1 MSESECGD
9 GADDGDVCK
18 SVCACVRV
26 SSQATMMTGIVN
38 FFLKL
43 PRPLGRLFLVEE
55 VGVEQ
60 GCQMWTLELMV
71 GCIAQGSSGS
81 RPAQRIIE
89 RNQLDKAD
97 GILSDVTTHRDLH
110 LVAGS
115 YTVFSM
121 RI

>member
-26 SSQATMMTGIVN
+26 SSQPTMMTGIVN

-55 VGVEQ
+55 VGVER
-60 GCQMWTLELMV
+60 GCQMWTFGAHDWLYCTGV
-71 GCIAQGSSGS
+71 KRVTPGS
-81 RPAQRIIE
+81 A
-89 RNQLDKAD
+89 N
-97 GILSDVTTHRDLH
+97 H
-110 LVAGS
+110 
-115 YTVFSM
+115 
-121 RI
+121 